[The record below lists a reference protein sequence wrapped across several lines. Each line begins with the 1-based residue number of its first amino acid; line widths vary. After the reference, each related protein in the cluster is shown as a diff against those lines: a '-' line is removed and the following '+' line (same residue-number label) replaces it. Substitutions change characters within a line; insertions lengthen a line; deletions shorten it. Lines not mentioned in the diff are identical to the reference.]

1 MNPTSLPSDHDLPSW
16 LVEERRWVQGSLFT
30 APSVGFTLYQEDLG
44 SSAESVLVPRQ
55 LPPEPGDRF
64 VVVSQTCDIKDRIDR
79 EPCIEALRCT
89 IEPDQVWRS
98 NIAHSARWFEVD
110 RTAGLVA
117 HAMYRV
123 QIDKRALVN
132 LEAEPW
138 PDTPERLRRFVEWL
152 GRRFDRPAIPDEI
165 VEHFQRKVEA
175 TLRKVRKQPVGR
187 AFTRAVR
194 QVRID
199 LPEDENPPFD
209 IEMVLLL
216 KKLELSEEEAT
227 ALDAVREGIR
237 KELDANWIRLGKDR
251 QVTAEEMSLA
261 EYEKSRPL
269 FLESLT
275 YRGDEVIGA
284 EPPARA

>member
-1 MNPTSLPSDHDLPSW
+1 MSPTSLPSDHDLPSW

-44 SSAESVLVPRQ
+44 SSARSMLVPRH

-110 RTAGLVA
+110 RTTGLVT

-123 QIDKRALVN
+123 QIDKRALAN

-138 PDTPERLRRFVEWL
+138 PDTPERLRRFVQWL

-165 VEHFQRKVEA
+165 VEHFQWKVEA
-175 TLRKVRKQPVGR
+175 TLKKVKKQPLGQ
-187 AFTRAVR
+187 AFTHVVR
-194 QVRID
+194 EVRII
-199 LPEDENPPFD
+199 LPEDEEPPFD
-209 IEMVLLL
+209 IVMVLLL
-216 KKLELSEEEAT
+216 NRLELSEAEAA
-227 ALDAVREGIR
+227 ALDDVRELIR
-237 KELDANWIRLGKDR
+237 EKLETNWVRLGDDR

-275 YRGDEVIGA
+275 YRGDEVVGA
-284 EPPARA
+284 EPPVRG